1 MASRDPTRAT
11 GIAPL
16 PPPWLSTTKL
26 PFHTVPSGT
35 ILHRVHSSTFG
46 PVFYGPGKGNPP
58 TYRFDSE
65 TGAFGVLYVGL
76 SFSAALVETLLR
88 SPDLKL
94 VDYSQIE
101 RRSASEL
108 NCPADL
114 QVVRMYGAGIAQ
126 VGTDNS
132 ISTGPYDACGLWA
145 DALWKHP
152 DTPDGIAYQSRH
164 DPAQLCLA
172 LFERPSQILTV
183 IRTTPLTAKIGT
195 VSRILRS
202 RGKQIIK

>member
-1 MASRDPTRAT
+1 
-11 GIAPL
+11 
-16 PPPWLSTTKL
+16 
-26 PFHTVPSGT
+26 
-35 ILHRVHSSTFG
+35 
-46 PVFYGPGKGNPP
+46 VFYGPGKGNPP
-58 TYRFDSE
+58 TYRFDSQ

-88 SPDLKL
+88 SPNLKL
-94 VDYSQIE
+94 VDYSEIA

-108 NCPADL
+108 SCPVDL
-114 QVVRMYGAGIAQ
+114 HLVRMYGAGLAQ

-145 DALWKHP
+145 DELWKHP
-152 DTPDGIAYQSRH
+152 DAPDGIAYQSRH

-172 LFERPSQILTV
+172 VFERPGQIFTV
-183 IRTTPLTAKIGT
+183 IRTTPLIAQIGT